1 MNTSF
6 PETAPGCSRRFE
18 KWLDKTG
25 VLQLWVVVTQ
35 ANGWEDWIFRC
46 NPMFQP
52 IQFCISK
59 QLYLPSLCL
68 WCSEFVNIIFAFPK
82 PKPIEIDCFFG
93 LIPPVEDSSHGL
105 PARPEPRDEQ
115 EQIDKPHSGSLWFV
129 WGAAPMMQGRLATD
143 SKGTLAEPFVFLD
156 LFKPI

>member
-6 PETAPGCSRRFE
+6 PAPAPGCSKRFE

-35 ANGWEDWIFRC
+35 ANGWENWIFRC
-46 NPMFQP
+46 NRMFQP
-52 IQFCISK
+52 IQFCILK

-68 WCSEFVNIIFAFPK
+68 WCSEFVNVIFAFPK

-105 PARPEPRDEQ
+105 PDRPEPRAEQ
-115 EQIDKPHSGSLWFV
+115 EQIDEPHSVHYGLS
-129 WGAAPMMQGRLATD
+129 GAQP
-143 SKGTLAEPFVFLD
+143 P
-156 LFKPI
+156 